1 MRFLWS
7 LGFVSKAH
15 VPVLDDIAD
24 GVLRF
29 LLHFVIEIVFFYT
42 GECVLYVVTF
52 ARKKPRW
59 DYYVHERP
67 LKFVVRTEISWWIGF
82 LLWVFLIGWIVRT
95 LLN

>member
-15 VPVLDDIAD
+15 VPVLDDIAE

-42 GECVLYVVTF
+42 GECVL
-52 ARKKPRW
+52 KPRW

-67 LKFVVRTEISWWIGF
+67 LKFVVCTESSWWIGF